1 MARSSFL
8 RAFVLKVA
16 APLAEQAGLLV
27 RDLVR
32 QRHERR
38 MAELE
43 ADEASADEGEGD
55 TDDATQPDE

>member
-27 RDLVR
+27 R

-43 ADEASADEGEGD
+43 ADEGDADEDDD
-55 TDDATQPDE
+55 TTQPDE